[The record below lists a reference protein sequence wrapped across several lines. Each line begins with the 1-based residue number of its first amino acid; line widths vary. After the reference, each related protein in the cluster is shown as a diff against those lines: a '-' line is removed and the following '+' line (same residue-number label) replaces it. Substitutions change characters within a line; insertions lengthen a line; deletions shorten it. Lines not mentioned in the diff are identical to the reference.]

1 VRRKSIRINADFW
14 FDLIIYIVLI
24 TICIVTLYPFL
35 NVLALSF
42 NESGDT
48 VRGGIHIWPRK
59 FTLRNYET
67 VFQYKN
73 LITAFINSALRTVIG
88 TGLGLVFTSMSA
100 FVLSRKDF
108 MFRKSATV
116 LFTITMYVSGGL
128 IPGYLLIRHLGLFN
142 NFLVYIIPGI
152 VWVYCIILMRT
163 YMDSLSFSLQE
174 SAMIDGASDL
184 TIFTRVIL
192 PLCLPS
198 LATVALFYAVGHW
211 NSWFDAYLYT
221 SRKPN
226 LTLLQFELQKIILD
240 TAASSGY
247 AGASSEEMKNR
258 ALQVTPKSIQMAI
271 TIIVITPIMLVYP
284 FIQKFFIKGMT
295 VGSVKG

>member
-1 VRRKSIRINADFW
+1 MAVRKKKITSDFW
-14 FDLIIYIVLI
+14 FDLIIYFVLI
-24 TICIVTLYPFL
+24 LVCVATLYPFL

-42 NESGDT
+42 NESGDA
-48 VRGGIHIWPRK
+48 VRGGIHIFPRK
-59 FTLRNYET
+59 FTLQNYQT

-73 LITAFINSALRTVIG
+73 LVRAFFNSTLRMVIG
-88 TGLGLVFTSMSA
+88 TLLGLVFTSMTA

-108 MFRKSATV
+108 MFRKFAMT
-116 LFTITMYVSGGL
+116 LFAVTMYVSGGL
-128 IPGYLLIRHLGLFN
+128 IPGYLLIRQLGLFN
-142 NFLVYIIPGI
+142 NFMVYILPGI
-152 VWVYCIILMRT
+152 IMVYCVILMRT

-174 SAMIDGASDL
+174 SAMIDGANDML
-184 TIFTRVIL
+184 IFARIIL

-221 SRKPN
+221 SRRPN

-240 TAASSGY
+240 TAASSGH
-247 AGASSEEMKNR
+247 AGASSEELKNR

-271 TIIVITPIMLVYP
+271 TVIVITPIMAVYP
-284 FIQKFFIKGMT
+284 FIQKYFIKGMT

>member
-1 VRRKSIRINADFW
+1 MRRKSIRINADFW